1 MRLLHLWPE
10 ADKQALVNRTAE
22 IHREREE
29 AEAQK
34 QAYDGRAHAPKFRG
48 ANDEIQSLVAREF
61 ILSGPSETGK
71 TWATLWRFDSLLR
84 STPGAKATLLRKVQA
99 TIYSTVMITWQAIQD
114 LREAMGE
121 ERAQEFGG
129 SQPKFYLYPNG
140 ARLWC
145 GGLDKANKILS
156 GERDFI
162 YVNQTEELTQ
172 DDWET
177 LITRTTGR
185 GAVTKT
191 PMLFGDCNPSHEDH
205 WILKRNTLKLLY
217 SKHKDNPSLY
227 RDDGTLTI
235 QGERTIRDLQSLT
248 GIRKKRLYEGQWVGA
263 EGLFFDE
270 FDPEDGGLHV
280 CEPFKVPLDWP
291 IWGAL
296 DWGFKHPLAF
306 GLYTEDNDSIIY
318 KIAEHVQ
325 HQWLIPFHARAIYD
339 IYKQFDLPV
348 ELVSQI
354 VAGHDVF
361 AMQGGTDDQDARTKA
376 QKFLEAYD
384 PVTREPLPIILEHAT
399 IDRKQGATELLTR
412 LGNRQMGIK
421 PTLKFFNTCKR
432 TIATFTRVVHNP
444 RDPEDVLKVNA
455 DPLTG
460 EGGDD
465 CYDETRYA
473 VMARVNT
480 ASNLPAVGGVRGNY
494 LTR

>member
-1 MRLLHLWPE
+1 MSFDL
-10 ADKQALVNRTAE
+10 DQIVNEELEYVRAE
-22 IHREREE
+22 F
-29 AEAQK
+29 AAQDDCAAK
-34 QAYDGRAHAPKFRG
+34 THIDLSLAPDFRG
-48 ANDEIQSLVAREF
+48 ANLEIQSFRGNEWL
-61 ILSGPSETGK
+61 LSGPAETGK
-71 TWATLWRFDSLLR
+71 TWATLWLLDSLLR
-84 STPGAKATLLRKVQA
+84 ETSFAKATLLRKLQV
-99 TIYSTVMITWQAIQD
+99 SVGGTVLVTFKAIQG
-114 LREAMGE
+114 LREKMGF
-121 ERAQEFGG
+121 APAVPYGG
-129 SQPKFYLYPNG
+129 EKPEWYTYPNG
-140 ARLWC
+140 AKLWI
-145 GGLDKANKILS
+145 GGLDNANKILS
-156 GERDFI
+156 GERDFV
-162 YVNQTEELTQ
+162 YVNQAEELELT
-172 DDWET
+172 DWEI
-177 LITRTTGR
+177 LLTRTTGR

-191 PMLFGDCNPSHEDH
+191 PMLFGDCNPGAEDH
-205 WILKRNTLKLLY
+205 WIIKRETLKLFH

-227 RDDGTLTI
+227 DEAGSLTA
-235 QGERTIRDLQSLT
+235 QGERTMATLQSLT

-270 FDPEDGGLHV
+270 FDPEEGGLHV
-280 CEPFKVPLDWP
+280 CKPFPIPLDWP

-306 GLYTEDNDSIIY
+306 GLYTEDNDGIIY

-339 IYKQFDLPV
+339 LYKDFDLPP

-361 AMQGGTDDQDARTKA
+361 AVQGGTDDQDARTKA

-384 PVTREPLPIILEHAT
+384 PVTREPLPIVLEHAT
-399 IDRKQGATELLTR
+399 IDRKQGAAELMAR
-412 LGNRQMGIK
+412 LGNRQMGIP
-421 PTLKFFNTCKR
+421 PTLKFFKTCKR

-473 VMARVNT
+473 VMARVST
-480 ASNLPAVGGVRGNY
+480 ASNVPAVGGVRGNY